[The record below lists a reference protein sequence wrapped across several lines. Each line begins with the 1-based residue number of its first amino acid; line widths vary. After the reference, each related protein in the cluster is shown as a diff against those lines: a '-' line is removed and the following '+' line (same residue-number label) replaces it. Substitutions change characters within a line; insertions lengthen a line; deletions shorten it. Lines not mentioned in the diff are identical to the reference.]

1 MRINTLFFVC
11 FIFIFSG
18 VIYAEAGTPTFY
30 FDQVSIGDNSCLVSD
45 NGCTINIDKPI
56 RDINGTVTGYSPVDF
71 KTRPLLFVMP
81 TIDYGTNKYIGRDA
95 PATLRIT
102 DIHKN
107 NRGGYKFTVKQ
118 DIANYNHEF
127 LNLHGHNS
135 SVYWYY
141 WEHYQQVIK
150 NNLADENKIENKKS
164 EYFKQEEL
172 KHIKQEN
179 KLWEELP
186 FSLYVKPMPL
196 ITYFAIEPGTI
207 KLAGKGKITAGE
219 VVLDKYIDSKV
230 KLYKGNT
237 LNKNVLN
244 KLEREKYV
252 KTVSNSGFSSNM
264 GVIVNEQP
272 NNNNSWITPYAI
284 NYADNTYIGLD
295 GSEVNS
301 SNYVEEPITVAYL
314 QVEGRGIFKGL
325 NFILGRDETTNTLQ
339 KNLVF
344 PDTITKPVEEECDAY
359 MDISN
364 TDFDFSDVVKKPLMF
379 LASKNS
385 RKGSNG
391 GWLRLCNKKNRDQ
404 SLQVSFVNDE
414 DLNERNVRS
423 IERKHHEESV
433 GFMAFQRQVSETTC
447 SMFPGPVQTWK
458 GNNGVLGIDPKIIIK
473 GVPLINGERRVG
485 FNNVIYNS
493 NPTYKACDGYICKDD
508 GQFAN
513 KIDLGDFPVNDDGN
527 LENQGDVNKLHNKKV
542 YFFNVIDLRN
552 KKITFPKGSVVHAKN
567 LSMISSSIRSET
579 NNPDDLIIYIHNKP
593 VFNNIYHPYS
603 DINNGSVITG
613 LIYSERDVDIS
624 NGDLSKCDNYETCP
638 EVSRI
643 NGAITAK
650 SIHAHGNYQMIGV
663 EINGKSSC
671 FESEPNYS
679 LTITPK
685 IKTNT
690 LCDDQPITFNVQAS
704 DGSSSNYTGQIHV
717 TISSRFGG
725 QWANNASFSD
735 AKAFD
740 NTASFQLN
748 VKNNQ
753 AKFWLRANDAE
764 KITVSGSIDK
774 MEGAAPI
781 GVYSFIPGGFK
792 ITPQSANIIAG
803 KPFSATITAVACPA
817 KGKEKPI
824 SMYDGEKTLNFST
837 QYQSPKTG
845 NVAVN
850 ILRDNSQLTTSAT
863 IRFNKGESEPLTL
876 QYSDAG
882 SLIWNVT
889 DPNCTTESCLLT
901 DGKTRQAQELKRL
914 LPDGLKGSMTINSR
928 PWTFAICPAQGKN
941 IDGTALGG
949 QPLAAAGDYF
959 YLHVRP
965 VVWQQGGSESDPI
978 STTAYNLC
986 NAAITPNFFK
996 SDAPRLNV
1004 NISLNEKQ
1012 PVSPVGGDYGQL
1024 SGNLQASNHTG
1035 NDYLNYRLTWSEV
1048 GSVPLKASGQSDYLG
1063 MTINS
1068 GYRSAGRI
1076 YPAFFGFTHNELTPA
1091 MVSFTYMGQPFP
1103 VHWVVNAFNRQG
1115 KAVGN
1120 YDKFA
1125 PNLTAK
1131 FAFDIKNSGSN
1142 SENRLLLQQPL
1153 PQTWS
1158 HNGEN
1163 HHSYMSYQSNVTFA
1177 RQGFQA
1183 LDKVTTPDGPYNLW
1197 QLWLTITN
1205 PNAGRPAQDPRR
1217 LTPELCNPNDGCS
1230 DPDLSKMTEL
1240 RLGNTN
1246 PMRYGRMVL
1255 QDAAGDIRGPVAIPL
1270 RVEYWNGAAFETN
1283 TDDSSSHFDGQN
1295 YCRQILYPQ
1304 PDKGN
1309 SPSTSGIGNVDQGVA
1324 SNEKLVAYPDVSALE
1339 PFKQQVRFWQRLSNS
1354 TKPTD
1359 AAISCFGSTSL
1370 QPWLSYNWRKKGDED
1385 PSAVVTFG
1393 VYQGNK
1399 RIIYRAEAGVA
1410 SSNYQ

>member
-1 MRINTLFFVC
+1 MRINTLFFIC

-18 VIYAEAGTPTFY
+18 VIYAETGTPTFY

-45 NGCTINIDKPI
+45 NGCTINIEKPI
-56 RDINGTVTGYSPVDF
+56 RDVNGKVTGYSPVDF
-71 KTRPLLFVMP
+71 KTKPLLFVMP
-81 TIDYGTNKYIGRDA
+81 TIDYGTNEYIGRDA

-102 DIHKN
+102 DIHQN

-118 DIANYNHEF
+118 DIANYNDEF
-127 LNLHGHNS
+127 LNLDGHNS
-135 SVYWYY
+135 QYY
-141 WEHYQQVIK
+141 WHYWDRYQQVIK
-150 NNLADENKIENKKS
+150 DNILDEDNIGNKKS
-164 EYFKQEEL
+164 KYLEREHIEY
-172 KHIKQEN
+172 EN
-179 KLWEELP
+179 ELWEELP

-237 LNKNVLN
+237 LNKNELN

-252 KTVSNSGFSSNM
+252 KTVSNYGFSSNM

-284 NYADNTYIGLD
+284 NYAGNTYIGLD

-301 SNYVEEPITVAYL
+301 SNYIEEPITVAYL
-314 QVEGRGIFKGL
+314 QVEGRGVFKGL
-325 NFILGRDETTNTLQ
+325 NFILGQDETTNTLQ
-339 KNLVF
+339 KDLVF
-344 PDTITKPVEEECDAY
+344 PDTITKPVKEECDAY

-508 GQFAN
+508 GKFAN

-603 DINNGSVITG
+603 DINNGSIITG

-624 NGDLSKCDNYETCP
+624 NGDLRKCDNYETCP

-671 FESEPNYS
+671 FESEPNYT
-679 LTITPK
+679 LTITPET
-685 IKTNT
+685 KTNT

-725 QWANNASFSD
+725 QWASNASFSD
-735 AKAFD
+735 AKTFD

-803 KPFSATITAVACPA
+803 KPFSATITAVACPV

-850 ILRDNSQLTTSAT
+850 ILRDNSQFTTSAT

-941 IDGTALGG
+941 IDGTALDG
-949 QPLAAAGDYF
+949 QPLVAAGDYF

-965 VVWQQGGSESDPI
+965 VVWQPGGSESAPV

-996 SDAPRLNV
+996 SDAPTLNV

-1024 SGNLQASNHTG
+1024 SGNLQANNHTG

-1091 MVSFTYMGQPFP
+1091 MGSFTYMGQPFP
-1103 VHWVVNAFNRQG
+1103 VRWVVNAFNRQG

-1283 TDDSSSHFDGQN
+1283 AEDSSSHFDGRN

-1309 SPSTSGIGNVDQGVA
+1309 SPSTSGLGNVDQGVA
-1324 SNEKLVAYPDVSALE
+1324 SNEKLVAYPDVPVLE

-1354 TKPTD
+1354 TEPKGNG
-1359 AAISCFGSTSL
+1359 ISCRGTYTY
-1370 QPWLSYNWRKKGDED
+1370 QPWLSYNWRKQGDED
-1385 PSAVVTFG
+1385 PSAIVTFG

-1399 RIIYRAEAGVA
+1399 RIIYRAEAGVT